1 MLPSPSSSP
10 LMRVLFIGTGD
21 IGLPSLRWLI
31 NTPKHDV
38 VAVVTQPDKPV
49 GRKLIL
55 TPPATKALALEHSI
69 PVLQPLKIRHA
80 VDDLRPLQADIAIV
94 VAYGQILSR
103 AVLDV
108 PRLGCL
114 NIHASI
120 LPRHRGAAPIQAA
133 IRDGDPE
140 SGVTIMYMDE
150 GLDTGDI
157 LHITRTPLTDSET
170 GASLHDRLALLAPA
184 ALEHALD
191 LLAAGTAPRIPQDN
205 TLATHIGK
213 LTRAHGRIDWTQTAT
228 QIARTIRAY
237 HPWPGTH
244 THVDGTQLKIFSAL
258 PHPEITS
265 CPIPGTVLDSHGK
278 LLIACGTGALELT
291 ELQLEGSKRLP
302 TPTFLHG
309 HPIASG
315 TILV

>member
-1 MLPSPSSSP
+1 
-10 LMRVLFIGTGD
+10 MRVLFIGTGD

-31 NTPKHDV
+31 NTPKHQV

-49 GRKLIL
+49 GRKLTL
-55 TPPATKALALEHSI
+55 TPPATKSLALHHAL
-69 PVLQPLKIRHA
+69 PVLQPAKIRHA

-114 NIHASI
+114 NIHASL

-133 IRDGDPE
+133 IRDGDPQ

-157 LHITRTPLTDSET
+157 LLTIPPPLPDSDT
-170 GASLHDRLALLAPA
+170 GGILHDRLARLAPQ

-191 LLAAGTAPRIPQDN
+191 LLTAGTAPRTPQDN

-213 LTRAHGRIDWTQTAT
+213 LTRAHGRIDWTQPAT

-237 HPWPGTH
+237 DPWPGTH
-244 THVDGTQLKIFSAL
+244 THLATTQLKIFSAL

-265 CPIPGTVLDSHGK
+265 CPTPGTVLDSQGK
-278 LLIACGTGALELT
+278 LLVTCGTGALELT
-291 ELQLEGSKRLP
+291 ELQLEGGKRLP
-302 TPTFLHG
+302 TPVFLHG

-315 TILV
+315 TILG

>member
-1 MLPSPSSSP
+1 
-10 LMRVLFIGTGD
+10 MRVLFIGTGD

-31 NTPKHDV
+31 NTPKHQV

-55 TPPATKALALEHSI
+55 TPPATKTLALEHAI

-80 VDDLRPLQADIAIV
+80 LDDLRPLQADIAIV

-140 SGVTIMYMDE
+140 SGVTIMHMDE

-157 LHITRTPLTDSET
+157 LHITRTPLSDSET

-191 LLAAGTAPRIPQDN
+191 LLAAGTTPRTPQDN

-213 LTRAHGRIDWTQTAT
+213 LTRAHGRIDWTQPAT

-237 HPWPGTH
+237 HPWPGSH

-265 CPIPGTVLDSHGK
+265 CPTPGTVLDSHGK
-278 LLIACGTGALELT
+278 LLIACGIGALELT

-302 TPTFLHG
+302 TSTFLHG
-309 HPIASG
+309 HPLPPG
-315 TILV
+315 TLLG